1 MFKSLNDYTNFN
13 KIQEIQVI
21 QEKQEIQEIQV
32 IQEKQEI
39 QVIQEKQEIQETKN
53 SFLNIS
59 SSLSVSNKNNI
70 NIYDDEKKLNYYK
83 NILFNYKIFEKY
95 LKEGKNELYSNLKK
109 YKKEFFYIHNYF
121 NKQIF
126 IIDGENL
133 LKSFKMQNI
142 FYNILGNI
150 DYYKYFNYWIYGSKN
165 LCINPYTTLNLSNF
179 DKKIILEKFVK
190 LYLFNYN
197 NIFIISSKNKDFNK
211 VSFIDNNNSL
221 VIPILYESKNIRE
234 QDDHL
239 IMFLNKL
246 LINKNAKVISCD
258 KFKWFS
264 ENVNILNFRFIYDY
278 DNKETNIEIVDN
290 NVHDLKI
297 FKNNSFLID
306 NYIYPY
312 IDNKSIITNQ
322 LNINSINNIKTDSLV
337 HIFDLIYL
345 QIKIKKYN
353 SELLKRIDNII
364 DIIIN
369 NNCFDFLEKYIKNIV
384 KQKKYFEEFNINY
397 NDIIKCINDF
407 KNICDCYSI
416 IKSIIINYNNY
427 EFIIKVSKLFSK
439 IIFITD
445 IIEENSNKIR
455 KYYSLCENVINP
467 TLEIYR
473 IFILLKKNGFF
484 KRDVL

>member
-1 MFKSLNDYTNFN
+1 MY
-13 KIQEIQVI
+13 V
-21 QEKQEIQEIQV
+21 
-32 IQEKQEI
+32 
-39 QVIQEKQEIQETKN
+39 TKAYA
-53 SFLNIS
+53 SI
-59 SSLSVSNKNNI
+59 LST
-70 NIYDDEKKLNYYK
+70 
-83 NILFNYKIFEKY
+83 
-95 LKEGKNELYSNLKK
+95 
-109 YKKEFFYIHNYF
+109 
-121 NKQIF
+121 
-126 IIDGENL
+126 NL
-133 LKSFKMQNI
+133 LTCFIPRS
-142 FYNILGNI
+142 ILYIG
-150 DYYKYFNYWIYGSKN
+150 
-165 LCINPYTTLNLSNF
+165 
-179 DKKIILEKFVK
+179 VK
-190 LYLFNYN
+190 LL
-197 NIFIISSKNKDFNK
+197 
-211 VSFIDNNNSL
+211 
-221 VIPILYESKNIRE
+221 
-234 QDDHL
+234 
-239 IMFLNKL
+239 
-246 LINKNAKVISCD
+246 
-258 KFKWFS
+258 
-264 ENVNILNFRFIYDY
+264 FIYDY

-306 NYIYPY
+306 NYMYPY

-353 SELLKRIDNII
+353 SELFKRIDNII

-467 TLEIYR
+467 TLEMYR